1 MKMKILN
8 IRKIKII
15 IKIFKIKQ
23 NKMKKYKISQ
33 MIFNKKIKINKKK

>member
-8 IRKIKII
+8 MRKIKII
-15 IKIFKIKQ
+15 IKILKINLYKR
-23 NKMKKYKISQ
+23 KKIKISQ